1 MSTLGHEQSDAD
13 DHESSGVVTS
23 FGRRAPRISQADV
36 FRAADELLVQGD
48 RPTIDRVR
56 MRLGRGSPNTING
69 HLDAWWAK
77 LGARL
82 RDVPGQEFPQ
92 LPKRVAH
99 SLQHLWNEAL
109 EGAHDALQE
118 TLTGREQSVRQR
130 EEALIARARQLDERE
145 QTMAARALA
154 LEEGLALARDQ
165 LVAGNL
171 RAERLEATLQER
183 ETECSRLRVRNE
195 VLEGDATD
203 LRTKLE
209 TTNAGYQAERT
220 RLEERH
226 AAAEVRWLLEV
237 DRARQTAKETARKQ
251 EQQIKDLHGQIGRLR
266 SERDE
271 RRQELHEARSELKAG
286 AAVRQQ
292 LEERLRK
299 SARGSAAEPAL
310 MPRSKGSGP
319 RKRASRRIARPKQ
332 KQ

>member
-1 MSTLGHEQSDAD
+1 MSTLGKEQPGAD
-13 DHESSGVVTS
+13 GDESSGVVTS

-56 MRLGRGSPNTING
+56 MRLGRGSPNTIND

-92 LPKRVAH
+92 LPERVAQ

-109 EGAHDALQE
+109 EGAHNALQE
-118 TLTGREQSVRQR
+118 TLAGREHSVRQR
-130 EEALIARARQLDERE
+130 DEALIARARQLDERE

-165 LVAGNL
+165 LVAGNR

-183 ETECSRLRVRNE
+183 EAECSRLRVRIE
-195 VLEGDATD
+195 ALEGDATD

-209 TTNAGYQAERT
+209 TTNAGYQAART

-226 AAAEVRWLLEV
+226 TAAEARWLLEV

-251 EQQIKDLHGQIGRLR
+251 EQQIKDLRGQIERLR

-271 RRQELHEARSELKAG
+271 RRQELHDARSELKAG
-286 AAVRQQ
+286 ATVRQQ

-299 SARGSAAEPAL
+299 AARRSAAEPA
-310 MPRSKGSGP
+310 MARSKGSGP
-319 RKRASRRIARPKQ
+319 QKRPGRRIARSTPKQ
-332 KQ
+332 